1 MNDNAVWTIGRA
13 KDEEFEALRQIELAA
28 FRTLSN
34 AGAVTGLPE
43 ATGTEEF
50 ANYLQQGL
58 LLSAIDVHAQPI
70 GFGAALVMSDT
81 LHICEM
87 DVHPAWQRRG
97 IGRALIQKLLQEGR
111 GLGLKQATLTTD
123 RYAPFNAPFYA
134 RLGFQIVRDDELP
147 DFLTRILAEEA
158 AKGFDPERRVAMAT
172 PL

>member
-1 MNDNAVWTIGRA
+1 MNENAVWTIGRA
-13 KDEEFEALRQIELAA
+13 KEEDFEALHRIELAA
-28 FRTLSN
+28 FRTLLS

-43 ATGTEEF
+43 ATGKEGF

-58 LLSAIDVHAQPI
+58 LLSAIDAHAQPI

-87 DVHPAWQRRG
+87 DVHPDWQRRG
-97 IGRALIQKLLQEGR
+97 IGRALIQRLLEEGR
-111 GLGLKQATLTTD
+111 GLGLAQATLTTD

-134 RLGFQIVRDDELP
+134 RQGFQIVRGDEP
-147 DFLTRILAEEA
+147 PYFLTRILAEEA
-158 AKGFDPERRVAMAT
+158 AKGLDPERRVAMAR